1 MKTYLETK
9 VPVSYNV
16 PWFAELR
23 KVLMGMWKHHASLS
37 PEDKATMTP
46 LFLPPVKS

>member
-9 VPVSYNV
+9 VPESYNV

-23 KVLMGMWKHHASLS
+23 KVLMGMWKRHASLS
-37 PEDKATMTP
+37 HEDKATMTP
-46 LFLPPVKS
+46 LFLPL